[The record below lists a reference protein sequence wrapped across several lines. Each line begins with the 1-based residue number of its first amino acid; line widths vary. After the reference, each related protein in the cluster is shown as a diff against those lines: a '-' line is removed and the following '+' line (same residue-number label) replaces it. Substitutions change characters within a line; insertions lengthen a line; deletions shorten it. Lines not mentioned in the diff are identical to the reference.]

1 MIALRI
7 PRMAK
12 GATAEHKQIFK
23 ALQSKDSKKLEETIH
38 THLERSREHILTCL
52 KESTP

>member
-12 GATAEHKQIFK
+12 GAAAEHKQIFK
-23 ALQSKDSKKLEETIH
+23 ALESKDSKKLEETIYY
-38 THLERSREHILTCL
+38 HLERSKEHILTCL
-52 KESTP
+52 KEPIL